1 MDELLLKTKL
11 TVPLPRVELVERPRL
26 LDQLNDGLW
35 REGNFARK
43 LTLVSAPAGSGKTT
57 LIAEWLR
64 REGHSSTWLSLDE
77 SDDDP
82 ARFLVYLVAAFT
94 QIDEHFGGVIRA
106 MLGAPQPPPQEVIS
120 TALVNEVSEISE
132 PFILVLDDY
141 QYLHSSDIHEQLG
154 FVLEY
159 QPVNMHLVIITRED
173 PHIALPRLRARGQVV
188 EIRQTDL
195 SFTLGEVNDFLQK
208 VVGLDFSAQ
217 EVAALARRTEGWAV
231 GLQMAALSMRGIK
244 DVNGFVR
251 SFTGSNRYILDYLFE
266 EVLNRQPPELQDF
279 LLRTSILERLSGP
292 ICDAVVG
299 RSDSH
304 EMLRRIEA
312 ANLFIYPL
320 DESLTW
326 YRYHRLFVDLLRH
339 RLRIDGEIPERELH
353 IRASHW
359 LDNNGFPSDAVQHA
373 LLAKDWDQAE
383 KLIHRESGILLGRG
397 EIATLFGWYR
407 RLPEGELLSRPKLC
421 LDYSW
426 PLVLSGQLEKAEQLL
441 ARAAQGAGGGSHFLG
456 EIAAVEAYIAR
467 SRGDDDQTIKASQ
480 KALSLLPESE
490 KPLRG
495 ILAVNLG
502 ISYWHNGQ
510 LGEAGGV
517 MNEALK
523 ANVGSDNLYAEATA
537 RIFQTRVLAAQGKLQ
552 RAFRAYQNLIE
563 IGGQIPIMA
572 LAYLDL
578 AALHY
583 EWNDLQASARFIQEC
598 IVLSES
604 TRIGEFQ
611 VAGHTQMARLRF
623 AQGDMGGAHNF
634 LQKARQLLNE
644 LSVTP
649 ITISRNASLHVQVAL
664 AVGDLPGALAWAE
677 TAGANADV
685 HPFYPFL
692 GLTPARLLIAQ
703 NRNREAI
710 ENLKDCFDRANQA
723 GWGYGLIAVRVLQAV
738 AAFRADQ
745 ALDYLIPALEV
756 GQREGFVRTF
766 VDVGNALV
774 PLLQEAVLRGMDPV
788 YIREILALMGDKKLT
803 HPQEDGI
810 LVETLSERETE
821 VLRLVAAGLSNR
833 EIAEQLFL
841 SLGTVKTHVHNI
853 YGKLDVRNR
862 AQAIARA
869 QELKL
874 L

>member
-1 MDELLLKTKL
+1 
-11 TVPLPRVELVERPRL
+11 
-26 LDQLNDGLW
+26 LNDGLW

-64 REGHSSTWLSLDE
+64 REGHSTTWLSLDE

-94 QIDEHFGGVIRA
+94 QIDEQFGRVVRA
-106 MLGAPQPPPQEVIS
+106 MLGAPQPPPQEVISTALVNEVSEISEPQEVIS

-141 QYLHSSDIHEQLG
+141 QYLHSPAIHEQLG
-154 FVLEY
+154 FVLEH

-173 PHIALPRLRARGQVV
+173 PHIPLPRLRAQGQVV
-188 EIRQTDL
+188 EIRRTDL

-208 VVGLDFSAQ
+208 VVGLDISAQ
-217 EVAALARRTEGWAV
+217 DVAALTRRTEGWAV
-231 GLQMAALSMRGIK
+231 GLQMAALSMRGIT
-244 DVNGFVR
+244 DVSGFVR

-292 ICDAVVG
+292 VCDAVAG

-304 EMLRRIEA
+304 EVLRRIEA

-339 RLRIDGEIPERELH
+339 RLRIEGEMPERELH

-359 LDNNGFPSDAVQHA
+359 LDDNGFPSDAVRHA

-383 KLIHRESGILLGRG
+383 KLIHRESPIMLGRG
-397 EIATLFGWYR
+397 EITALFGWYR

-426 PLVLSGQLEKAEQLL
+426 PLVLSGQIEKAEPLL
-441 ARAAQGAGGGSHFLG
+441 ARAAQGAGGDSHFLG
-456 EIAAVEAYIAR
+456 EIAAVEAFIAR

-502 ISYWHNGQ
+502 ITHWHNGQ
-510 LGEAGGV
+510 LGEAYGA
-517 MNEALK
+517 MSEALK

-583 EWNDLQASARFIQEC
+583 EWNDLEASERLLQEC
-598 IVLSES
+598 ILLSES

-611 VAGHTQMARLRF
+611 VSGHTQMARLRF
-623 AQGDMGGAHNF
+623 ARGNMGGALNA

-664 AVGDLPGALAWAE
+664 AVGDLPGALEWAE
-677 TAGANADV
+677 TAGAKADV

-703 NRNREAI
+703 NCNREAL
-710 ENLKDCFDRANQA
+710 ESLKDCFERANQA
-723 GWGYGLIAVRVLQAV
+723 GWGYGLVAVRVLQAV
-738 AAFRADQ
+738 AAFHTDQ
-745 ALDYLIPALEV
+745 ALDYLIPALKV

-774 PLLQEAVLRGMDPV
+774 PLLQEAVLRGMDPGYV
-788 YIREILALMGDKKLT
+788 REILTLMGDKQA
-803 HPQEDGI
+803 HAPPGDRI
-810 LVETLSERETE
+810 FVEMLSERETE

-833 EIAEQLFL
+833 EIAEQLFI

-853 YGKLDVRNR
+853 YGKLDVGSR

-869 QELKL
+869 QELHL